1 MSARASRLAILAII
15 LLAFALRAGTLLS
28 QSLWRDEVDALLF
41 ATRPLPQLL
50 DMFRLPGQNGP
61 LYFLLLRPW
70 LAVAGHS
77 EFSLRLPAALAGT
90 LAVPITY
97 LILRRLTARP
107 SITLLAALLLATA
120 PYATWYGG
128 EAKMYGLL
136 TALVPASLLAVTAIA
151 RPRRAGHAAP
161 WVALYVLT
169 SLALYTHFVAAL
181 IIPVQ
186 VIWLLL
192 LPWER
197 PTPARFWRKS
207 AAVAIYGAAL
217 LLPYAPF
224 LRWMPAVWLS
234 TYETGHPFVPFG
246 DMVEILAGG
255 FSRGVLGAPP
265 LTLAPYM
272 VALAAG
278 LIAWPLVSGGR
289 RDEAAQPKASGQG
302 GPSGD
307 DGPAS
312 FDSAALRSGCPDSAA
327 LRSGCADAAAL
338 RSGCPD
344 SAVLRSGGLSER
356 CSALIMLLLGVWLV
370 LPVLLLY
377 GVSLGVPVFTDR
389 YLIWTLPAYLGLLAC
404 GIIALSRVARPL
416 GLLVA
421 VIIVALNL
429 WSCAYTQVRE
439 PIKAD
444 FRGAARH
451 VVEQFQPGDALL
463 YQIPYNRYTFTYYA
477 SGRLDPEDG
486 AWAGV
491 DGPYTNGGMSEADV
505 DAYLASRLGTARTIW
520 FIASEVPM
528 WDDRG
533 LAQGWLDAN
542 ARAADRASF
551 ARVDVTR
558 YER

>member
-1 MSARASRLAILAII
+1 MAARASRLAILAII

-70 LAVAGHS
+70 LAVTGHS

-90 LAVPITY
+90 LAVPIMY
-97 LILRRLTARP
+97 LVLRRLTARP
-107 SITLLAALLLATA
+107 CIALLAVLLLATA

-151 RPRRAGHAAP
+151 SPRRAGGAAP

-192 LPWER
+192 LPWQR
-197 PTPARFWRKS
+197 PTPARFGRKA

-217 LLPYAPF
+217 FLPYAPF

-234 TYETGHPFVPFG
+234 TYETGHPFVPLG

-327 LRSGCADAAAL
+327 LRSGCPDSAAL
-338 RSGCPD
+338 RSGCGSD
-344 SAVLRSGGLSER
+344 RCSVLAVL
-356 CSALIMLLLGVWLV
+356 LLAVWLV

-377 GVSLGVPVFTDR
+377 GVSLGMPIFTDR

-416 GLLVA
+416 GLLVVA
-421 VIIVALNL
+421 IIMALNL
-429 WSCAYTQVRE
+429 WSSAYTQVRE

-444 FRGAARH
+444 FRSAARH
-451 VVEQFQPGDALL
+451 VVERFQPGEVLL

-491 DGPYTNGGMSEADV
+491 DGPYTNGGMTEGSV

-542 ARAADRASF
+542 ARAVDRASF

>member
-1 MSARASRLAILAII
+1 MAARASRLAILAII

-234 TYETGHPFVPFG
+234 TYETGHPFVPLG

-327 LRSGCADAAAL
+327 LRSG
-338 RSGCPD
+338 
-344 SAVLRSGGLSER
+344 GLSER

-377 GVSLGVPVFTDR
+377 GVSLGMPVFTDR

-421 VIIVALNL
+421 VAIVALNL

-491 DGPYTNGGMSEADV
+491 DGPYTNGGMTEGGV

-542 ARAADRASF
+542 ARASDRASF

>member
-1 MSARASRLAILAII
+1 MAARASRLAILAII

-70 LAVAGHS
+70 LAVTGHS

-90 LAVPITY
+90 LAVPIMY
-97 LILRRLTARP
+97 LVLRRLTARP
-107 SITLLAALLLATA
+107 CIALLAVLLLATA

-151 RPRRAGHAAP
+151 RPRHAGRAAP

-312 FDSAALRSGCPDSAA
+312 FDSAALRSGCGSDRCSV
-327 LRSGCADAAAL
+327 L
-338 RSGCPD
+338 
-344 SAVLRSGGLSER
+344 AVL
-356 CSALIMLLLGVWLV
+356 LLAVWLV

-377 GVSLGVPVFTDR
+377 GVSLGMPVFTDR

-491 DGPYTNGGMSEADV
+491 DGPYTNGGMTEGGVARHGYPILSREGKPIGVVTSGSYTPTVDAFIALGLVRPEHARVGDEIDV
-505 DAYLASRLGTARTIW
+505 DIRGRSKPAVIVRLP
-520 FIASEVPM
+520 FY
-528 WDDRG
+528 
-533 LAQGWLDAN
+533 
-542 ARAADRASF
+542 RA
-551 ARVDVTR
+551 T
-558 YER
+558 